1 LHVIDEGSLWT
12 MAEQTPSLSALAL
25 LVFWF
30 LKHLREERELR
41 DQQMQRSLEL
51 AERVEGRRLEAL
63 QRVCG
68 ECRQAQR
75 ESTAVVRESTRVI
88 ALCTAALEEAERR
101 REAHAPSAR
110 GAA

>member
-1 LHVIDEGSLWT
+1 MIDEASLWT

-41 DQQMQRSLEL
+41 DQQTQRSLEL

-75 ESTAVVRESTRVI
+75 ESTAVVRESTRVM

-101 REAHAPSAR
+101 RESHGPSVR

>member
-1 LHVIDEGSLWT
+1 VIDEASLWT

-41 DQQMQRSLEL
+41 DQQTQRSLEL

-75 ESTAVVRESTRVI
+75 ESTAVVRESTRVM
-88 ALCTAALEEAERR
+88 ALCTAALEEADRR
-101 REAHAPSAR
+101 REKQDPAVR

>member
-1 LHVIDEGSLWT
+1 MIDEASLWT

-41 DQQMQRSLEL
+41 DQQAQRSLEL

-101 REAHAPSAR
+101 RETPTPASRSA
-110 GAA
+110 A